1 MSNRIPL
8 DGKILG
14 FGPMLPLVAA
24 GIGAWTLP
32 VEWKVIALNCA
43 IIWGALIL
51 AFVAGVRRGYG
62 FGNPDASKPTEIA
75 AALSYFSIAGLSLI
89 VPYASIALALLAAG
103 YAFVGLLDRRA
114 GRRGNAPAYFAT
126 LRGPQFLLGAAGLAA
141 CWAWLMH

>member
-1 MSNRIPL
+1 MSNGIPL

-32 VEWKVIALNCA
+32 IDWKLTALTCA
-43 IIWGALIL
+43 IVWGALIL

-62 FGNPDASKPTEIA
+62 FGNPNASKPTEIA

-89 VPYASIALALLAAG
+89 VQNVSTALAILTAG
-103 YAFVGLLDRRA
+103 YAFVALLDRRA
-114 GRRGNAPAYFAT
+114 GRRGNAPAYFAK

>member
-1 MSNRIPL
+1 MSTRIPL

-24 GIGAWTLP
+24 GIGTWVLP
-32 VEWKVIALNCA
+32 GELKLIALNCA

-62 FGNPDASKPTEIA
+62 FGNPSASKPTEIA

-89 VPYASIALALLAAG
+89 VPRASIALALLAVG
-103 YAFVGLLDRRA
+103 YAFVALLDRRA
-114 GRRGNAPAYFAT
+114 GRRGNAPVYFAT
-126 LRGPQFLLGAAGLAA
+126 LRGPQFLLGCAGLAA
-141 CWAWLMH
+141 CWAWLVR

>member
-24 GIGAWTLP
+24 GLGAWVLP
-32 VEWKVIALNCA
+32 GSWPLLAIQCA
-43 IIWGALIL
+43 VIWGALIL

-62 FGNPDASKPTEIA
+62 FGNSSASKPSEIA
-75 AALSYFSIAGLSLI
+75 AALAYFSIAGLSLI
-89 VPYASIALALLAAG
+89 VPRASIALALLAAG
-103 YAFVGLLDRRA
+103 HAFVALLDRRA

-126 LRGPQFLLGAAGLAA
+126 LRGPQFLLGCAGIAA

>member
-32 VEWKVIALNCA
+32 GSWPFYAIQCAVIWA
-43 IIWGALIL
+43 ALIL

-62 FGNPDASKPTEIA
+62 FGNPSASKPADIA
-75 AALSYFSIAGLSLI
+75 AAMAYFSIAVLSLI
-89 VPYASIALALLAAG
+89 VPFTTISLALLAAG
-103 YAFVGLLDRRA
+103 YAFVALLDRRA
-114 GRRGNAPAYFAT
+114 GRRGNAPAYFAK
-126 LRGPQFLLGAAGLAA
+126 LRGPQFLLGCAGLAA
-141 CWAWLMH
+141 CWAWLMR

>member
-1 MSNRIPL
+1 MSTRIPL

-24 GIGAWTLP
+24 GIGAWVLP
-32 VEWKVIALNCA
+32 GRWPLDAVRYA

-62 FGNPDASKPTEIA
+62 FGNPAASKPNEIA
-75 AALSYFSIAGLSLI
+75 AAMAYFSIAGLSLI
-89 VPYASIALALLAAG
+89 VPRASIALALLAAG
-103 YAFVGLLDRRA
+103 YAFVALLDRRA

-126 LRGPQFLLGAAGLAA
+126 LRGPQFLLGCAGIAA

>member
-1 MSNRIPL
+1 MSTRIPL

-24 GIGAWTLP
+24 GIGVWTLP
-32 VEWKVIALNCA
+32 GTWPLIAIQCA
-43 IIWGALIL
+43 VVWGALIL

-62 FGNPDASKPTEIA
+62 FGDPAASKPVEIA
-75 AALSYFSIAGLSLI
+75 AAMAYFSIAGLSLI
-89 VPYASIALALLAAG
+89 VPRASIALALLAAG
-103 YAFVGLLDRRA
+103 YAFVALLDRRA

-126 LRGPQFLLGAAGLAA
+126 LRGPQFLLGCAGLAA

>member
-32 VEWKVIALNCA
+32 GSWPLIAVQCA
-43 IIWGALIL
+43 VIWGALIL

-62 FGNPDASKPTEIA
+62 FGNPAASKRAEIA
-75 AALSYFSIAGLSLI
+75 AAMAYFSIAGLSLI
-89 VPYASIALALLAAG
+89 VPRGIQDAAQLQRVSCTTQNDADTVAV
-103 YAFVGLLDRRA
+103 AF
-114 GRRGNAPAYFAT
+114 N
-126 LRGPQFLLGAAGLAA
+126 
-141 CWAWLMH
+141 